1 MKAGAK
7 TLVTVLIAV
16 IAVAASGCSS
26 PPENAVVELA
36 SKDRGRFVL
45 PVDAFA
51 DREWSNTSYA
61 ELIFVSECFAHA
73 GMHYPVA
80 PQRIKEDGNASWNA
94 VGRWIFDTHT
104 APRFGYHQQ
113 VGEGGMTDDEIVRD
127 AKGPSLDEV
136 GQEKFTECLGSA
148 RKKLG
153 TENQIEQYATELAV
167 DAYNETLEAPAVT
180 EATARWRECM
190 KPLGIADLKSSPSG
204 PPADSLSIEFGLRED
219 KPPTENVS
227 AKELR
232 IATFD
237 AQCQESSGYAEA
249 MYETEWRLQAALVKE
264 HADKLLRVKAQ
275 IDAKNKR
282 VHAYLAEHA
291 PAQ

>member
-1 MKAGAK
+1 MVLLSSLAVTGCTSQGAVGVDLADK
-7 TLVTVLIAV
+7 DRSRFVMPTDAFVDREK
-16 IAVAASGCSS
+16 
-26 PPENAVVELA
+26 ENA
-36 SKDRGRFVL
+36 D
-45 PVDAFA
+45 
-51 DREWSNTSYA
+51 YA
-61 ELIFVSECFAHA
+61 EKLSISRCFAAA
-73 GMHYPVA
+73 GMQYPVE

-94 VGRWIFDTHT
+94 VGRLIFDTRT

-113 VGEGGMTDDEIVRD
+113 VGAGGMSDEEILR
-127 AKGPSLDEV
+127 AFKGPPLDDA
-136 GQEKFTECLGSA
+136 GTEKYSDCLGGA

-153 TENQIEQYATELAV
+153 TEKPVDQYATELAM
-167 DAYNETLEAPAVT
+167 DAYDETRVSTAVT
-180 EATARWRECM
+180 EATARWRDCM
-190 KPLGIADLKSSPSG
+190 TPLGISDLHSAPGGAPSDG
-204 PPADSLSIEFGLRED
+204 LAREFGLVGDRQ
-219 KPPTENVS
+219 PTENVS